1 MKRRVLSFI
10 TVLALCLNLFP
21 AGALAADAGT
31 DDGLCPHHPAH
42 TDACGYISPVS
53 ERECTHS
60 HDDGCYAEETDCI
73 HAHTAAC
80 YPGPDDTSGT
90 DEPALCAHVCTQD
103 SGCVTRVLACLHE
116 HGDACGYA
124 EGNPGAPC
132 TFACPICPIEDF
144 ISRLPARVSAHNM
157 EQVQAQLS
165 EIYALY
171 EELTGDEQR
180 QVDLSPCVAL
190 LDQIDGM
197 GFAVLE
203 GGYNLSED
211 ENYPGTFKVIDSTTF
226 NTNGHTFAGTGP
238 ECAIRVTGTGKLYLT
253 GGGYI
258 FGKNGTGVE
267 VESGGFLSIVDPTTR
282 IKGMGYGLDIASGA
296 EVHLSGGTYEGSTAA
311 IRMAPIMTTA
321 AIGFRRTIWRQPQR
335 SSSNNVRTISK
346 NASSKKVFRPTPGLV
361 WPAGPLVR
369 KNVRSNLHKA

>member
-21 AGALAADAGT
+21 AGALAADEGT

-60 HDDGCYAEETDCI
+60 HDDGCYTEETDCI
-73 HAHTAAC
+73 HEHTAAC
-80 YPGPDDTSGT
+80 YPGPDDASGT

-103 SGCVTRVLACLHE
+103 SGCVTRMLACLHE

-132 TFACPICPIEDF
+132 TFVCPICPIEDL
-144 ISRLPARVSAHNM
+144 ISKLPARVSAHNM
-157 EQVQAQLS
+157 EQVRAQLS

-171 EELTGDEQR
+171 DELTSDEQQ
-180 QVDLSPCVAL
+180 QVDLSPCAAL

-197 GFAVLE
+197 GSAVLD
-203 GGYNLSED
+203 GGYNLAED
-211 ENYPGTFKVIDSTTF
+211 ETFENPFVINVPATIE
-226 NTNGHTFAGTGP
+226 TNGHTWTTGKG

-253 GGGYI
+253 GGGKVI
-258 FGKNGTGVE
+258 SRSGIGVE
-267 VESGGFLSIVDPTTR
+267 VQSGGFLSIVEPTTY
-282 IKGMGYGLDIASGA
+282 IKGMTLGLDIASGA

-311 IRMAPIMTTA
+311 IRTA
-321 AIGFRRTIWRQPQR
+321 DGDFGALLEDGCAYYDEGG
-335 SSSNNVRTISK
+335 N
-346 NASSKKVFRPTPGLV
+346 
-361 WPAGPLVR
+361 
-369 KNVRSNLHKA
+369 